1 MNPSRAAARALNR
14 VLLAGLV
21 LTGPALAKTGDA
33 ELPIEIKS
41 EHSGIDNKTGYV
53 VYTGKVLIVQGS
65 RKVRANKVTLV
76 RDANNE
82 LDTVIA
88 EGDPAIFNQL
98 SDKNEAFE
106 GAAKRIDYQADKE
119 RVIFQD
125 EVKLNQDGNT
135 TTANRVVYDSAAGT
149 VQSTG
154 TAESLVH
161 SIIQPRKKKVPTP
174 ASDDG
179 KTP

>member
-1 MNPSRAAARALNR
+1 MNPSRAAARVLNR
-14 VLLAGLV
+14 LLLASLL
-21 LTGPALAKTGDA
+21 LTGQALAKTGDG

-53 VYTGKVLIVQGS
+53 VYTGQVVIIQGT
-65 RKVRANKVTLV
+65 RKIRAEKVTLV

-82 LDTVIA
+82 LDKVIA
-88 EGDPAIFNQL
+88 EGNPAIFNQL

-106 GAAKRIDYQADKE
+106 GAAKRIDYRADKE
-119 RVIFQD
+119 TVIFQD

-149 VQSTG
+149 VQSTA
-154 TAESLVH
+154 AEGGVVH
-161 SIIQPRKKKVPTP
+161 SIILPRKKQDGAAT
-174 ASDDG
+174 SDDG